1 MEREVLI
8 LEIYI
13 QDTGKNFDF
22 PDQHKR
28 GRIEALTND
37 DVSPATKRW
46 LEWRETENLRWDP
59 LG

>member
-8 LEIYI
+8 LEIYSE
-13 QDTGKNFDF
+13 DTGKNLDL

-28 GRIEALTND
+28 GLIEALTND

-46 LEWRETENLRWDP
+46 LEWCETENLRRDP